1 MKNRSLYMIIFILF
15 ILIIM
20 NMKLDI
26 ENFSTGVTIT
36 SKSIINNKFNKNQL
50 CYHING
56 SNNTPDLQ
64 IEHQPND
71 KIKSYAILLEDI
83 DAPNERDGH
92 WVHWLVP
99 YISIVKET
107 SGVGNINPIIEF
119 PEINT
124 EGKIKML
131 IGEEQREIIQGL
143 NSWSEASVSGS
154 DASGSDASRTGVVGY
169 RGPCPPSGSI
179 HRYKLHFYCL
189 NGSLRE
195 TALNETMTK
204 PTFIRHIINSNMI
217 VYSGEIMGTYIQP

>member
-99 YISIVKET
+99 YISIVKDMGN
-107 SGVGNINPIIEF
+107 SVVRNINPIIEI

-131 IGEEQREIIQGL
+131 IGEEQREIIQGVT
-143 NSWSEASVSGS
+143 SWS
-154 DASGSDASRTGVVGY
+154 DVVGY

-195 TALNETMTK
+195 TALRETMTK
-204 PTFIRHIINSNMI
+204 PTFIRHIINSDMI
-217 VYSGEIMGTYIQP
+217 VYSGEITWTYTQP

>member
-1 MKNRSLYMIIFILF
+1 
-15 ILIIM
+15 M
-20 NMKLDI
+20 NMKHDL
-26 ENFSTGVTIT
+26 ENFSTSVTIT
-36 SKSIINNKFNKNQL
+36 SKSIVNNKFNKNQL

-56 SNNTPDLQ
+56 SNNTPHLQ
-64 IEHQPND
+64 IEHEPNNN
-71 KIKSYAILLEDI
+71 IKSYAILLEDI

-99 YISIVKET
+99 YISIVKD
-107 SGVGNINPIIEF
+107 SYNIEF

-131 IGEEQREIIQGL
+131 IGAEQREIIQGST
-143 NSWSEASVSGS
+143 SWS
-154 DASGSDASRTGVVGY
+154 DVVGY

>member
-56 SNNTPDLQ
+56 SNNTPHLQ
-64 IEHQPND
+64 IEHEPNNN
-71 KIKSYAILLEDI
+71 IKSYAILLEDI

-99 YISIVKET
+99 YISIVKDMGN
-107 SGVGNINPIIEF
+107 SVVRNINPIIEI

-131 IGEEQREIIQGL
+131 IGAEQREIIQGST
-143 NSWSEASVSGS
+143 SWSEAHQHNPPDSF
-154 DASGSDASRTGVVGY
+154 VVGY

-195 TALNETMTK
+195 TALRETMTK
-204 PTFIRHIINSNMI
+204 PTFIRHIINSDMI
-217 VYSGEIMGTYIQP
+217 VYSGEITWTYTQP